1 MKILII
7 GARGFIGRHI
17 AKACKE
23 QGYQFV
29 RGVRGMRKG
38 AAPDIACDL
47 LFDTDKSVW
56 LPRLIGIDGVIN
68 CVGLLHA
75 DPETMNTVHCD
86 APAAL
91 AAACAEMKVPF
102 VHISVLGLDHAADTP
117 YFQSKQKGDDAIR
130 RANTA
135 ATIVRPSL
143 VFGADSPSSKLLLL
157 QSKLPVFFLP
167 ADTRPVAPIHVDDLA
182 ALCLCLIGTL
192 RAYGCDVDG
201 VGEVQMSIADYMQK
215 LRAANDHGEAHV
227 VPVPNS
233 WMRLALSAAAL
244 CGAKTLR
251 PEALDLM
258 EHAHVGKAHT
268 FARWMHRPPRPVEAF
283 QRAA

>member
-17 AKACKE
+17 EQACRA
-23 QGYQFV
+23 QGFQV
-29 RGVRGMRKG
+29 ARGVRNA
-38 AAPDIACDL
+38 AAPEIDCDL
-47 LFDTDKSVW
+47 LRDTDKAVW
-56 LPRLIGIDGVIN
+56 RPRLIGIDGVIN

-75 DPETMNTVHCD
+75 DAETLQAVHCD

-91 AAACAEMKVPF
+91 AAACAELKVPF
-102 VHISVLGLDHAADTP
+102 VHISVLGLEHAAGTP
-117 YFQSKQKGDDAIR
+117 YFQSKQRGDDAIR
-130 RANTA
+130 RANSA

-157 QSKLPVFFLP
+157 QSRLPVFFLP

-215 LRAANDHGEAHV
+215 LRAAADHGEARV
-227 VPVPNS
+227 VPVPNGL
-233 WMRLALSAAAL
+233 MRLALSAAAL

-258 EHAHVGKAHT
+258 EHAHVGKAHS
-268 FARWMHRPPRPVEAF
+268 FARWMHRSPRPVEEF
-283 QRAA
+283 QKAA

>member
-17 AKACKE
+17 EQACQA
-23 QGYQFV
+23 QGFQVV
-29 RGVRGMRKG
+29 RGVRN
-38 AAPDIACDL
+38 ASTSEIDCDL
-47 LFDTDKSVW
+47 VRDTDKTVW

-75 DPETMNTVHCD
+75 EADTLQAVHCD
-86 APAAL
+86 APAAI
-91 AAACAEMKVPF
+91 AAACASAKVPF
-102 VHISVLGLDHAADTP
+102 VHISVLGLAHAPDTP
-117 YFQSKQKGDDAIR
+117 YFRSKQLGDEAIR
-130 RANTA
+130 AVNSA
-135 ATIVRPSL
+135 AILVRPSL
-143 VFGADSPSSKLLLL
+143 VFGTDSPSSQLLLL
-157 QSKLPVFFLP
+157 QARLPVFFLP

-201 VGEVQMSIADYMQK
+201 VGEVEMSIADYMQK
-215 LRAANDHGEAHV
+215 LRAFGHHDEARV
-227 VPVPNS
+227 VPVPNQ
-233 WMRLALSAAAL
+233 WMRFALSATAL

-258 EHAHVGKAHT
+258 EHQHTGKAHT
-268 FARWMHRPPRPVEAF
+268 FARWMHRPPRPVERF
-283 QRAA
+283 QAA